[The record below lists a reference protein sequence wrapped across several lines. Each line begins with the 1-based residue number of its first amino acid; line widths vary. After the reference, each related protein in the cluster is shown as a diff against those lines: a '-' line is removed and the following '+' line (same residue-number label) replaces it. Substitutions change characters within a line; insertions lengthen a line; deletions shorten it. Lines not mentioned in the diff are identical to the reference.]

1 MAHCWPIRR
10 RSGRA
15 QRTGRVVTR
24 ARRTGALAAL
34 ALVAALACAPASS
47 PSGAPPSGAAP
58 VAARASTDGGPAAPA
73 AAAASA
79 NPAPA
84 SFPRPEKEAIELAE
98 AGISSTSLPVH
109 IAIDAGY
116 FQQEG
121 LSVNLSVVSANVAVQ
136 GLVSNTID
144 IYQGGTATVAGRLGG
159 ADIFYVASLVDR
171 SSLTLFGERG
181 ISSFGD
187 FRGKSIATTGVGAFG
202 EIALI
207 HTARAYGMVPGQDFD
222 IRYHPGTAPAATTFR
237 TGGAQGVI
245 ITPPQS
251 TELAHAGY
259 PTVVDYYQQG
269 LKIIGPATAVSRS
282 FLRENP
288 NTVRAFLRGVLA
300 GLRRAV
306 DDREYATAVHGK
318 FAQVDDPRVLAEDY
332 DIGFQLW
339 NRDMTVDPTSITIV
353 LESSPLPNAR
363 DANPAEF
370 YDNSVIAEVNAS
382 YGAALF
388 PEVFRAGR

>member
-1 MAHCWPIRR
+1 M
-10 RSGRA
+10 S
-15 QRTGRVVTR
+15 V
-24 ARRTGALAAL
+24 
-34 ALVAALACAPASS
+34 VAAP
-47 PSGAPPSGAAP
+47 
-58 VAARASTDGGPAAPA
+58 
-73 AAAASA
+73 
-79 NPAPA
+79 
-84 SFPRPEKEAIELAE
+84 
-98 AGISSTSLPVH
+98 
-109 IAIDAGY
+109 
-116 FQQEG
+116 
-121 LSVNLSVVSANVAVQ
+121 VAVQ
-136 GLVSNTID
+136 GLISNTID

-159 ADIFYVASLVDR
+159 ADIFYVAALVDR

-181 ISSFGD
+181 LSSFGD
-187 FRGKSIATTGVGAFG
+187 FRGRSIATTGVGAFG
-202 EIALI
+202 EIALF

-222 IRYHPGTAPAATTFR
+222 IRYHPATAAAAATFQ
-237 TGGAQGVI
+237 TGGAQGAI

-259 PTVVDYYQQG
+259 PVIVDYYKQG

-282 FLRENP
+282 YLRENP

-318 FAQVDDPRVLAEDY
+318 FTQVDDPRVLADDY

-339 NRDMTVDPTSITIV
+339 NRDMTVDPASISIA

-363 DANPAEF
+363 DANVAEF
-370 YDNSVIAEVNAS
+370 YDNSVIAEVNAT

-388 PEVFRAGR
+388 PEVFRAAR